1 VSRFLTTFWAFSDY
15 IRRTFSDY
23 IWIFDDEREAFFD
36 VTETT
41 MAAEYGTSIGVSEL
55 SLLNVSTN

>member
-1 VSRFLTTFWAFSDY
+1 MARTFSDY

-23 IWIFDDEREAFFD
+23 IWILEDEREAFFD
-36 VTETT
+36 ITETT
-41 MAAEYGTSIGVSEL
+41 MAAEYGTSTGVSEL